1 TVAASTSTKLSSVQT
16 TTTTNSPLPPR
27 PTPRAPAP
35 PMLPL
40 HCVLCSPRSTP
51 DRSVTLQGAPLTLE
65 WRPAAMCAIVRNVSN
80 PPKGS
85 PAMTTMQATAR
96 HLTEQQRALA
106 RARATLATTHLGT
119 LRAHSN
125 DMGARSWEANTF
137 YLIDAAHGQRVADA
151 IRAAAR
157 AAVPSSTPRADV
169 LPACRAYW
177 ATVLPMTAATAC
189 DACEDDHPAAI
200 LADGSVICA
209 REGDR

>member
-1 TVAASTSTKLSSVQT
+1 THAS
-16 TTTTNSPLPPR
+16 P
-27 PTPRAPAP
+27 PRAPRAP
-35 PMLPL
+35 PVAPPGPSLPL
-40 HCVLCSPRSTP
+40 RCFLCAQSPPFVRCG
-51 DRSVTLQGAPLTLE
+51 TLWGAPPSGRAST
-65 WRPAAMCAIVRNVSN
+65 AAMCAIVTNVSN

-96 HLTEQQRALA
+96 YLTEQQRALA

-125 DMGARSWEANTF
+125 HMGARSWEANTF

-177 ATVLPMTAATAC
+177 ATVLPMTSATAC

>member
-1 TVAASTSTKLSSVQT
+1 
-16 TTTTNSPLPPR
+16 
-27 PTPRAPAP
+27 
-35 PMLPL
+35 
-40 HCVLCSPRSTP
+40 
-51 DRSVTLQGAPLTLE
+51 
-65 WRPAAMCAIVRNVSN
+65 
-80 PPKGS
+80 
-85 PAMTTMQATAR
+85 MTTMQATAR

-106 RARATLATTHLGT
+106 RARDTLATTHLGT

-177 ATVLPMTAATAC
+177 ATVLPMAAATAC

-209 REGDR
+209 REGEDR

>member
-1 TVAASTSTKLSSVQT
+1 MSAILTNAST
-16 TTTTNSPLPPR
+16 
-27 PTPRAPAP
+27 
-35 PMLPL
+35 
-40 HCVLCSPRSTP
+40 
-51 DRSVTLQGAPLTLE
+51 
-65 WRPAAMCAIVRNVSN
+65 

-119 LRAHSN
+119 LRAHST
-125 DMGARSWEANTF
+125 DMGARAWEATTF
-137 YLIDAAHGQRVADA
+137 CPIDAAHGQRVADV

-177 ATVLPMTAATAC
+177 ATVLPMAAATAC

-209 REGDR
+209 REGEDR